1 MSTTNAASP
10 YRIANLIVS
19 SLTDATIY
27 VHNRYYGYIE
37 NARRRATKKAE
48 RAEEG
53 ARRPITEEE
62 EELMGDRE
70 AAEGFLR
77 PQ

>member
-1 MSTTNAASP
+1 MSIANAASP
-10 YRIANLIVS
+10 QRIANLIVS

-27 VHNRYYGYIE
+27 VQNRYYGYIE
-37 NARRRATKKAE
+37 NARRRVIEKAE
-48 RAEEG
+48 RAENA